1 MSKMVFWV
9 LDVGQGSGNFIQ
21 VFDDSDKLVGSVLID
36 IGSKKSKKA
45 AGGPSVKTVAGLL
58 GDPATL
64 NLVVLSHGDGD
75 HINLIPELL
84 DELKSTKL
92 TVNRVCYGGSRIRYK
107 GGSNSVLS
115 RLEAHMPSGVTTK
128 PLSPGFSSF
137 TATDPPEPFDTFGE
151 LEVWILKANAATSDA
166 KSSSSSD
173 GSKRQRVDGGYDI
186 NTDSVVVL
194 LGFPLSKA
202 WFVVTGDATA
212 TTMYQVNEVVN
223 DSVKKKYLQHVVM
236 MTVPHHGSTSTSFD
250 VRGGGEATLKTFAEK
265 IEPVS
270 VIGSADKVGTYKQP
284 SARVLQYFWP
294 YVTVGEP
301 FWGDP
306 AIGGRHFYTAYFAP
320 DDHFNY
326 DDAGTKYPWPAGANW
341 YSVQTASDI
350 YTNMYVDRVTGQQ
363 DIVLPPDSSARHTP
377 NTPSTPRALGV
388 AWQYT
393 VQKNTVTLQ
402 PVVNRKDYERMV
414 AARGFVPA
422 GWPDPATLGDA
433 LWVSLPAAD
442 TSAAAD
448 AGAAGPAA
456 AAPEPALPRRPAPTS
471 RRPLPRLREL
481 P

>member
-1 MSKMVFWV
+1 
-9 LDVGQGSGNFIQ
+9 
-21 VFDDSDKLVGSVLID
+21 
-36 IGSKKSKKA
+36 
-45 AGGPSVKTVAGLL
+45 
-58 GDPATL
+58 
-64 NLVVLSHGDGD
+64 
-75 HINLIPELL
+75 
-84 DELKSTKL
+84 
-92 TVNRVCYGGSRIRYK
+92 
-107 GGSNSVLS
+107 
-115 RLEAHMPSGVTTK
+115 MPSGVTTE

-301 FWGDP
+301 FWGIRP
-306 AIGGRHFYTAYFAP
+306 SA
-320 DDHFNY
+320 
-326 DDAGTKYPWPAGANW
+326 AGTSTRRTSPRTTTSTTTTRG
-341 YSVQTASDI
+341 
-350 YTNMYVDRVTGQQ
+350 
-363 DIVLPPDSSARHTP
+363 
-377 NTPSTPRALGV
+377 PSTPG
-388 AWQYT
+388 
-393 VQKNTVTLQ
+393 
-402 PVVNRKDYERMV
+402 
-414 AARGFVPA
+414 
-422 GWPDPATLGDA
+422 
-433 LWVSLPAAD
+433 
-442 TSAAAD
+442 
-448 AGAAGPAA
+448 
-456 AAPEPALPRRPAPTS
+456 RPARTGTRYRPRPTS
-471 RRPLPRLREL
+471 TPTCTSTG
-481 P
+481 